1 MAPPRRPEIVIGL
14 DVGKSS
20 HWTRDG
26 EVLASK
32 PIANRENA
40 LDSLFAEFPGAL
52 VVVDQVRNIGALAL
66 SRARAA
72 GMPSAYLPGLAA
84 HEAARLFGGDAKT
97 DERDAMVIAKTA
109 LGIPDALLPV
119 PHPDPAI
126 AAARALA
133 AQRDFL
139 TRESTRSKNRLRS
152 ILLESC
158 PEFESLVDLSDVSE
172 LRLMAA
178 LGGPWSVADAGRRRA
193 AALARGARRGKV
205 DALVGSVGSSARP
218 DAAAIAAED
227 RAVRF
232 LARRIAENA
241 AELQAATAEISALLE
256 RDETYRCLLTVPG
269 IGPKTAS
276 ELAISVNIDDF
287 PNHDR
292 LASYC
297 GLAPRNRQSGTS
309 VSSVSASRQ
318 GNKRL
323 KNLLIFSCN
332 CLARTDGRWGEY
344 YARCRDRGMPHG
356 KALKAVARKRLKVI
370 YAVMRDKVPYVAWA
384 GSPHKNDSALRGPR
398 EHARFPYPVE
408 ESGVDE
414 TIGTPPSV
422 LPISFIDSPLGLFS
436 TKTFPHFDCV
446 GPFRFHSHFMRFH

>member
-20 HWTRDG
+20 HWACVATRDG

-32 PIANRENA
+32 PVANRENA

-97 DERDAMVIAKTA
+97 DERDAMAIAKTA

-178 LGGPWSVADAGRRRA
+178 LGGPRSVADAGRRRA

-370 YAVMRDKVPYVAWA
+370 YAVMRDKVPYVA
-384 GSPHKNDSALRGPR
+384 
-398 EHARFPYPVE
+398 
-408 ESGVDE
+408 
-414 TIGTPPSV
+414 
-422 LPISFIDSPLGLFS
+422 
-436 TKTFPHFDCV
+436 
-446 GPFRFHSHFMRFH
+446 

>member
-1 MAPPRRPEIVIGL
+1 MTPPRRPEIVIGL

-20 HWTRDG
+20 HWACVATRDG

-84 HEAARLFGGDAKT
+84 HEAARLSGGDAKT

-139 TRESTRSKNRLRS
+139 TCESTRSKNRLRS

-193 AALARGARRGKV
+193 AALARGARHGKV
-205 DALVGSVGSSARP
+205 DALVGSVGSSTRP

-256 RDETYRCLLTVPG
+256 RDETHRCLLTIPG

-370 YAVMRDKVPYVAWA
+370 YAVMRDKVPYVA
-384 GSPHKNDSALRGPR
+384 
-398 EHARFPYPVE
+398 
-408 ESGVDE
+408 
-414 TIGTPPSV
+414 
-422 LPISFIDSPLGLFS
+422 
-436 TKTFPHFDCV
+436 
-446 GPFRFHSHFMRFH
+446 

>member
-1 MAPPRRPEIVIGL
+1 MAPPRRPGTVIGL

-20 HWTRDG
+20 HWACVATRDG
-26 EVLASK
+26 EVLLSA
-32 PIANRENA
+32 PVANRECE

-52 VVVDQVRNIGALAL
+52 VVVDQPRNIGALAL

-84 HEAARLFGGDAKT
+84 HEASKLFGGDAKT

-119 PHPDPAI
+119 AHPDPAI
-126 AAARALA
+126 AAARSIA

-139 TRESTRSKNRLRS
+139 ICENTRNKNRLRS

-158 PEFESLVDLSDVSE
+158 PGFEALADLSDAAE
-172 LRLMAA
+172 LRLMAEF
-178 LGGPWSVADAGRRRA
+178 GGPWSVADAGGRRTGA
-193 AALARGARRGKV
+193 VTRGARRAKIRP
-205 DALVGSVGSSARP
+205 LIGSVESSTRP
-218 DAAAIAAED
+218 GAAEIAAED
-227 RAVRF
+227 RAVRL

-241 AELQAATAEISALLE
+241 AEIEAADDAIAALLE

-276 ELAISVNIDDF
+276 ELAISINIEDF
-287 PNHDR
+287 PSHDR

-309 VSSVSASRQ
+309 ISSVSASRQ

-332 CLARTDGRWGEY
+332 CLARTNGRWGEY
-344 YARCRDRGMPHG
+344 YARCRARGMPHG

-370 YAVMRDKVPYVAWA
+370 YAVMRDKVPYVA
-384 GSPHKNDSALRGPR
+384 
-398 EHARFPYPVE
+398 
-408 ESGVDE
+408 
-414 TIGTPPSV
+414 
-422 LPISFIDSPLGLFS
+422 
-436 TKTFPHFDCV
+436 
-446 GPFRFHSHFMRFH
+446 